1 MSEEQDEPRRETW
14 GQRHGVTVLTTVVF
28 ALLGLVMLIQVA
40 C

>member
-1 MSEEQDEPRRETW
+1 MSGENNQTW
-14 GQRHGVTVLTTVVF
+14 RQRHAVTILTTVLF